1 MTTRVAL
8 TVTVMLPFHD
18 HFAPIC
24 AQHVCRRAE
33 RQFSHVRIRR
43 QFSHVRNSSLM
54 SEPVEQWIKRI
65 PELSDADIR
74 NLQQALDKEK
84 GQRRDKYVLRLFR
97 KKCIH
102 AGRNPEDDEISD
114 FSEESPGS
122 SPMPFTTEL
131 PSLLKRFKML
141 RQKEYVR
148 LSKHGKPAFKA
159 ASLLFH

>member
-1 MTTRVAL
+1 
-8 TVTVMLPFHD
+8 
-18 HFAPIC
+18 
-24 AQHVCRRAE
+24 
-33 RQFSHVRIRR
+33 
-43 QFSHVRNSSLM
+43 M

-84 GQRRDKYVLRLFR
+84 SQRRDKYVLRLFR

-114 FSEESPGS
+114 FSEESPGEFS
-122 SPMPFTTEL
+122 NAIHYGVAKLVKTLQDAQT
-131 PSLLKRFKML
+131 K
-141 RQKEYVR
+141 R